1 MVNKFLPDHPGTMG
15 HRRVPNKKTLLAFS
29 LSATFSLHYDAKV
42 ILPSFKQVFEFYL
55 NSFMQVEG
63 RETTV
68 LESFVS

>member
-15 HRRVPNKKTLLAFS
+15 HRRVPNKQTLLAFS
-29 LSATFSLHYDAKV
+29 LPATVSLYYDAKV
-42 ILPSFKQVFEFYL
+42 MLPSFKQVFEFYF
-55 NSFMQVEG
+55 NSFIQG